1 VTYRIVLTAPA
12 REHLRDIRDRR
23 ILRQLGKRI
32 DGLAESPELQGKPL
46 RDELAGFRSV
56 RAVGQKYRIIYRVER
71 GVVTVL
77 VVALGRRRSK
87 NKEDIY
93 ELTRKLLRLRLID
106 LPK

>member
-1 VTYRIVLTAPA
+1 VTYRIKITPPA
-12 REHLRDIRDRR
+12 REHLRAIRDRR

-32 DGLAESPELQGKPL
+32 DGLAEDPELQGKPL

-77 VVALGRRRSK
+77 VIALGKRQAKSK
-87 NKEDIY
+87 DDIY
-93 ELTRKLLRLRLID
+93 ELTRKLLKLGLID